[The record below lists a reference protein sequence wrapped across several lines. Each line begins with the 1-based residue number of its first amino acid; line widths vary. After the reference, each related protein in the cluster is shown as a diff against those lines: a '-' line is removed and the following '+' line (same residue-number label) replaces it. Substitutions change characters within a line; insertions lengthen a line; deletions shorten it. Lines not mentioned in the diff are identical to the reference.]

1 MAPNM
6 ADLLVRSSPA
16 QTVCIKF
23 REGAKLNFDSPHGPA
38 MLATSLSEY
47 RCLCERQ
54 GASTM
59 ALDLRLS
66 LIQCRLLLRKS
77 RVTFA
82 ERKTT
87 LH

>member
-1 MAPNM
+1 MSETIGERHASACRYKNEV
-6 ADLLVRSSPA
+6 A
-16 QTVCIKF
+16 
-23 REGAKLNFDSPHGPA
+23 EG
-38 MLATSLSEY
+38 SLPI
-47 RCLCERQ
+47 
-54 GASTM
+54 
-59 ALDLRLS
+59 ALDLRFS